1 MSSSDNIQ
9 NSLTSPAD
17 RVPNPEK
24 SSYDLGT
31 TLTQEDVKKAM
42 SELNVDTFVKRFP
55 KVEKFYADPAI
66 PAQVYSLVSFVAAK
80 GATPDKDG
88 VFGMLKVRGTFATE
102 DEAMLRA
109 EYLVRNVDSY
119 HSIYHTYVGRPFPLA
134 ATNKYISD
142 TVEIDIKKK
151 VTEETSAQIRQ
162 KRDAER
168 QSVKEME
175 EKEKELLADVAIKP
189 EDIDPVDTYTELRVK
204 KAQLSWTYLETL
216 KKMNEMKANIIKSRE
231 ELANMDVQHPECRS
245 EYMTRYKD
253 ARKKSGLPETDES
266 FMKYL
271 GDDLEADL
279 GF

>member
-1 MSSSDNIQ
+1 MSTPTQS
-9 NSLTSPAD
+9 SLTSPSD
-17 RVPNPEK
+17 RVPNPAQV
-24 SSYDLGT
+24 SYNLGT
-31 TLTQEDVKKAM
+31 TLTEEDVKNAM
-42 SELNVDTFVKRFP
+42 AENNVTEFIRRFP
-55 KVEKFYADPAI
+55 KVEKFYADPVVHG
-66 PAQVYSLVSFVAAK
+66 QVYSLVSFVPSR

-134 ATNKYISD
+134 ATNKYISE

-168 QSVKEME
+168 QTIKEIE
-175 EKEKELLADVAIKP
+175 EKEKELLSDVAKKQ

-216 KKMNEMKANIIKSRE
+216 KKMNEMKENIIRARE
-231 ELANMDVQHPECRS
+231 ELVKMDADHPECRE

>member
-1 MSSSDNIQ
+1 MSTPIQ
-9 NSLTSPAD
+9 SSLTSPAD
-17 RVPNPEK
+17 RVPQPAQV
-24 SSYDLGT
+24 SYNLGA
-31 TLTQEDVKKAM
+31 TLTEEDVKQAM
-42 SELNVDTFVKRFP
+42 AENNVTEFTRRFP
-55 KVEKFYADPAI
+55 KVEKFYADPVVHG
-66 PAQVYSLVSFVAAK
+66 QVYSLVSFVPSR

-109 EYLVRNVDSY
+109 ENLVRNVDSY

-168 QSVKEME
+168 QTIKEIE
-175 EKEKELLADVAIKP
+175 EKEKELLADVEKKQ
-189 EDIDPVDTYTELRVK
+189 EEIDPVDNYTELRVK

-216 KKMNEMKANIIKSRE
+216 KKMNEMKANIIKARE
-231 ELANMDVQHPECRS
+231 ELVQMDIDHPECRA

>member
-1 MSSSDNIQ
+1 MSTPIQ
-9 NSLTSPAD
+9 SSLTSPAD
-17 RVPNPEK
+17 RVPQPAQV
-24 SSYDLGT
+24 SYNLGA
-31 TLTQEDVKKAM
+31 TLTEEDVKQAM
-42 SELNVDTFVKRFP
+42 AENNVTEFTRRFP
-55 KVEKFYADPAI
+55 KVEKFYADPVVHG
-66 PAQVYSLVSFVAAK
+66 QVYSLVSFVPSR

-168 QSVKEME
+168 QTIKEIE
-175 EKEKELLADVAIKP
+175 EKEKELLADVEKKQ
-189 EDIDPVDTYTELRVK
+189 EEIDPVDNYTELRVK

-216 KKMNEMKANIIKSRE
+216 KKMNEMKANIIKARE
-231 ELANMDVQHPECRS
+231 ELVQMDIDHPECRA

>member
-1 MSSSDNIQ
+1 MSTSTQS
-9 NSLTSPAD
+9 SLTSPSD
-17 RVPNPEK
+17 RVPNPAQV
-24 SSYDLGT
+24 SYNLGA
-31 TLTQEDVKKAM
+31 TLTEEDVKQAM
-42 SELNVDTFVKRFP
+42 AQNNVTEFTRRFP
-55 KVEKFYADPAI
+55 KVEKFYADPI
-66 PAQVYSLVSFVAAK
+66 VHGQVYSLVSFVPSR

-134 ATNKYISD
+134 ATNKYISE

-168 QSVKEME
+168 QTIKEIE
-175 EKEKELLADVAIKP
+175 EKEKELLSDVAKKQ

-216 KKMNEMKANIIKSRE
+216 KKMNEMKENIIRARE
-231 ELANMDVQHPECRS
+231 ELVKMDADHPECRE

>member
-1 MSSSDNIQ
+1 MSTPTQS
-9 NSLTSPAD
+9 SLTSPAD
-17 RVPNPEK
+17 RVPNPENV
-24 SSYDLGT
+24 SYKLGV
-31 TLTQEDVKKAM
+31 TLTEEDVKEAM
-42 SELNVDTFVKRFP
+42 AEQNVNVFTRRFP
-55 KVEKFYADPAI
+55 KIEKFYADPVI
-66 PAQVYSLVSFVAAK
+66 HGQVYSLVSFVPSR

-88 VFGMLKVRGTFATE
+88 VFGMLKVRGTFASE

-168 QSVKEME
+168 QTIKEIE
-175 EKEKELLADVAIKP
+175 DKEQELLSDVAKKP

-216 KKMNEMKANIIKSRE
+216 KKMNEMKANIIKARE
-231 ELANMDVQHPECRS
+231 DLVKMDVDHPECRA

>member
-1 MSSSDNIQ
+1 MSTPIQ
-9 NSLTSPAD
+9 SSLTSPAD
-17 RVPNPEK
+17 RVPQPAQV
-24 SSYDLGT
+24 SYNLGT
-31 TLTQEDVKKAM
+31 TLTEDDVKQAM
-42 SELNVDTFVKRFP
+42 AVNNVTEFTRRFP
-55 KVEKFYADPAI
+55 KVEKFYADPVVHG
-66 PAQVYSLVSFVAAK
+66 QVYSLVSFVPSR

-168 QSVKEME
+168 QTIKEIE
-175 EKEKELLADVAIKP
+175 EKEKELLADVEKKQ
-189 EDIDPVDTYTELRVK
+189 EEIDPVDNYTELRVK

-216 KKMNEMKANIIKSRE
+216 KKMNEMKANIIKARE
-231 ELANMDVQHPECRS
+231 ELAQMDIDHPECRA

>member
-1 MSSSDNIQ
+1 VKQAMAEQ
-9 NSLTSPAD
+9 N
-17 RVPNPEK
+17 V
-24 SSYDLGT
+24 
-31 TLTQEDVKKAM
+31 
-42 SELNVDTFVKRFP
+42 NVFTRRFS
-55 KVEKFYADPAI
+55 KVEKFYADPVI
-66 PAQVYSLVSFVAAK
+66 HGQVYSLVSFVPSR

-168 QSVKEME
+168 QTIKEIE
-175 EKEKELLADVAIKP
+175 EKEKELLSDVAKKP
-189 EDIDPVDTYTELRVK
+189 EEIDPVDTYTELRVK

-216 KKMNEMKANIIKSRE
+216 KKMNEMKANIIKARQ
-231 ELANMDVQHPECRS
+231 ELVQMDADHPECRE
-245 EYMTRYKD
+245 EYMTRYKE

>member
-1 MSSSDNIQ
+1 MSSEHVQ
-9 NSLTSPAD
+9 NSLTAPAD
-17 RVPNPEK
+17 RVLKPENV
-24 SSYDLGT
+24 SYNLGVN
-31 TLTQEDVKKAM
+31 LTEEEVKNAM
-42 SELNVDTFVKRFP
+42 SELNVNTFVRRFP
-55 KVEKFYADPAI
+55 KVEKFYADPVI
-66 PAQVYSLVSFVAAK
+66 PGQIYSLVSFLPAK

-88 VFGMLKVRGTFATE
+88 VYGMLKVRGTFANE

-119 HSIYHTYVGRPFPLA
+119 HSIYHTYAGRPFPLA

-151 VTEETSAQIRQ
+151 ITEETSAQVRQ

-168 QSVKEME
+168 QTIKEIE
-175 EKEKELLADVAIKP
+175 EKEKELLADVAKKP
-189 EDIDPVDTYTELRVK
+189 EEIDPIDTYTELRVK
-204 KAQLSWTYLETL
+204 KAQLSWTYLETK
-216 KKMNEMKANIIKSRE
+216 KKMTEMQNNIIKARE
-231 ELANMDVQHPECRS
+231 ELAKMDIENPECKE
-245 EYMTRYKD
+245 EYLIRYKE

-271 GDDLEADL
+271 GNDLEADL

>member
-1 MSSSDNIQ
+1 MSTPTQS
-9 NSLTSPAD
+9 SLTSPAD
-17 RVPNPEK
+17 RVPNPENV
-24 SSYDLGT
+24 SYNLGV
-31 TLTQEDVKKAM
+31 TLTEADVKQAM
-42 SELNVDTFVKRFP
+42 AENNVNVFTRRFP
-55 KVEKFYADPAI
+55 KVEKFYADPVVHG
-66 PAQVYSLVSFVAAK
+66 QVYSLVSFVPSR

-134 ATNKYISD
+134 ASNKYISD

-168 QSVKEME
+168 QTIKEIE
-175 EKEKELLADVAIKP
+175 EKEKELLSDVAKKP
-189 EDIDPVDTYTELRVK
+189 EEIDPIDTYTELRVK

-216 KKMNEMKANIIKSRE
+216 KKMNEMKANIIKARE
-231 ELANMDVQHPECRS
+231 ELVKMDADHPECRA

>member
-1 MSSSDNIQ
+1 MSTPTQS
-9 NSLTSPAD
+9 SLTSPGD
-17 RVPNPEK
+17 RVPNPENI
-24 SSYDLGT
+24 SYNLGT
-31 TLTQEDVKKAM
+31 TLTEADVKQAM
-42 SELNVDTFVKRFP
+42 AENNVNVFTRRFP
-55 KVEKFYADPAI
+55 KVEKFYADPVI
-66 PAQVYSLVSFVAAK
+66 HSQVYSLVSFVPSR

-168 QSVKEME
+168 QTIKEIE
-175 EKEKELLADVAIKP
+175 EKEQELLSDVAKKP
-189 EDIDPVDTYTELRVK
+189 EDIDPIDTYTELRVK

-216 KKMNEMKANIIKSRE
+216 KKMNEMKANIIKARE
-231 ELANMDVQHPECRS
+231 ELVKMDVDHPECRAA
-245 EYMTRYKD
+245 YMTRYKD
-253 ARKKSGLPETDES
+253 ARTKSGLPETDES

>member
-1 MSSSDNIQ
+1 MSTPTQS
-9 NSLTSPAD
+9 SLTSPAD
-17 RVPNPEK
+17 RVPNPENV
-24 SSYDLGT
+24 SYNLGV
-31 TLTQEDVKKAM
+31 TLTEADVKQAM
-42 SELNVDTFVKRFP
+42 AEQNVNVFTRRFP
-55 KVEKFYADPAI
+55 KVEKFYADPVI
-66 PAQVYSLVSFVAAK
+66 HGQVYSLVSFVPSR

-168 QSVKEME
+168 QTIKEIE
-175 EKEKELLADVAIKP
+175 EKEKELLSDVAKKP
-189 EDIDPVDTYTELRVK
+189 EEIDPVDTYTELRVK

-216 KKMNEMKANIIKSRE
+216 KKMNEMKANIIKARQ
-231 ELANMDVQHPECRS
+231 ELVQMDADHPECRE
-245 EYMTRYKD
+245 EYMTRYKE

>member
-1 MSSSDNIQ
+1 MSEHIQ

-17 RVPNPEK
+17 RVVKPEK
-24 SSYDLGT
+24 VSYDLGVK
-31 TLTQEDVKKAM
+31 LTEDDVKHAM
-42 SELNVDTFVKRFP
+42 AALNVDTFVQRFP
-55 KVEKFYADPAI
+55 KVEKFYADPAV
-66 PAQVYSLVSFVAAK
+66 PGQQFALVSFLPAK

-88 VFGMLKVRGTFATE
+88 VFGMLKVRGAFATE

-134 ATNKYISD
+134 ATSKYISD

-151 VTEETSAQIRQ
+151 VTEETSAQIRR
-162 KRDAER
+162 KRDEER
-168 QSVKEME
+168 QTVKEIE
-175 EKEKELLADVAIKP
+175 EKEKELLADVAKKP
-189 EDIDPVDTYTELRVK
+189 EEIDPVDSYTELRVK
-204 KAQLSWTYLETL
+204 KAQLSWTYLETK
-216 KKMNEMKANIIKSRE
+216 KKMTDMKNNIIKCRE
-231 ELANMDVQHPECRS
+231 EIVRMDAENPECRE
-245 EYMTRYKD
+245 EYLDRYKD

>member
-1 MSSSDNIQ
+1 MSTPTQS
-9 NSLTSPAD
+9 SLTSPAD
-17 RVPNPEK
+17 RVPNPENV
-24 SSYDLGT
+24 SYNLGV
-31 TLTQEDVKKAM
+31 TLTEADVKQAM
-42 SELNVDTFVKRFP
+42 AENNVNVFTRRFP
-55 KVEKFYADPAI
+55 KVEKFYADPVVHGQI
-66 PAQVYSLVSFVAAK
+66 YSLVSFVPSR

-134 ATNKYISD
+134 ASNKYISD

-168 QSVKEME
+168 QTIKEIE
-175 EKEKELLADVAIKP
+175 EKEKELLSDVAKKP
-189 EDIDPVDTYTELRVK
+189 EEIDPIDTYTELRVK

-216 KKMNEMKANIIKSRE
+216 KKMNEMKANIIKARE
-231 ELANMDVQHPECRS
+231 ELVKMDADHPECRA

>member
-1 MSSSDNIQ
+1 MSTPTQS
-9 NSLTSPAD
+9 SLTSPAD
-17 RVPNPEK
+17 RVPNPENV
-24 SSYDLGT
+24 SYNLGV
-31 TLTQEDVKKAM
+31 TLTEADVKQAM
-42 SELNVDTFVKRFP
+42 AEQNVNVFTRRFS
-55 KVEKFYADPAI
+55 KVEKFYADPVI
-66 PAQVYSLVSFVAAK
+66 HGQVYSLVSFVPSR

-168 QSVKEME
+168 QTIKEIE
-175 EKEKELLADVAIKP
+175 EKEKELLSDVAKKP
-189 EDIDPVDTYTELRVK
+189 EEIDPVDTYTELRVK

-216 KKMNEMKANIIKSRE
+216 KKMNEMKANIIKARQ
-231 ELANMDVQHPECRS
+231 ELVQMDADHPECRE
-245 EYMTRYKD
+245 EYMTRYKE

>member
-1 MSSSDNIQ
+1 MSTPIQ
-9 NSLTSPAD
+9 SSLTSPAD
-17 RVPNPEK
+17 RVPNPENV
-24 SSYDLGT
+24 SYNLGV
-31 TLTQEDVKKAM
+31 TLTEEDVKQAM
-42 SELNVDTFVKRFP
+42 AEQNVNVFTRRFP
-55 KVEKFYADPAI
+55 KVEKFYADPVI
-66 PAQVYSLVSFVAAK
+66 HGQVYSLVSFVPSR
-80 GATPDKDG
+80 GSTPDKDG

-168 QSVKEME
+168 QTIKEIE
-175 EKEKELLADVAIKP
+175 EKEKELLSDVAKKP
-189 EDIDPVDTYTELRVK
+189 EEIDPVDTYTELRVK

-216 KKMNEMKANIIKSRE
+216 KKMNEMKANIIKARQ
-231 ELANMDVQHPECRS
+231 ELVQMDADHPECRE
-245 EYMTRYKD
+245 EYMTRYKE

>member
-1 MSSSDNIQ
+1 MSTPTQS
-9 NSLTSPAD
+9 SLTSPAD
-17 RVPNPEK
+17 RVPNPENV
-24 SSYDLGT
+24 SYKLGV
-31 TLTQEDVKKAM
+31 TLTEEDVKEAM
-42 SELNVDTFVKRFP
+42 AENNVNVFTRRFP
-55 KVEKFYADPAI
+55 KIEKFYADPVI
-66 PAQVYSLVSFVAAK
+66 HGQVYSLVSFVPSR

-88 VFGMLKVRGTFATE
+88 VFGMLKVRGTFASE

-168 QSVKEME
+168 QTIKEIE
-175 EKEKELLADVAIKP
+175 DKEQELLSDVAKKP

-216 KKMNEMKANIIKSRE
+216 KKMNEMKANIIKARE
-231 ELANMDVQHPECRS
+231 ELVKMDADHPECRAD
-245 EYMTRYKD
+245 YMTRYKD

>member
-1 MSSSDNIQ
+1 MSTPTQS
-9 NSLTSPAD
+9 SLTSPAD
-17 RVPNPEK
+17 RVPNPENV
-24 SSYDLGT
+24 SYKLGV
-31 TLTQEDVKKAM
+31 TLTEEDVKQAM
-42 SELNVDTFVKRFP
+42 VEQNVNVFTRRFP
-55 KVEKFYADPAI
+55 KVEKFYADPVI
-66 PAQVYSLVSFVAAK
+66 HGQVYSLVSFVPSR

-88 VFGMLKVRGTFATE
+88 VFGMLKVRGAFATE

-168 QSVKEME
+168 QTIKEIE
-175 EKEKELLADVAIKP
+175 EKEQELLSDVAKKP
-189 EDIDPVDTYTELRVK
+189 EDIDPIDTYTELRVK

-216 KKMNEMKANIIKSRE
+216 KKMNEMKANIIKARQ
-231 ELANMDVQHPECRS
+231 ELVQMDADHPECRA

>member
-1 MSSSDNIQ
+1 MSEHIQ
-9 NSLTSPAD
+9 NSLTAPAD

-24 SSYDLGT
+24 ISYNLGVS
-31 TLTQEDVKKAM
+31 LTEADVKTAM
-42 SELNVDTFVKRFP
+42 SELNVNTFVNRFP
-55 KVEKFYADPAI
+55 KVEKFYADPLI
-66 PAQVYSLVSFVAAK
+66 NGQIYSLVSFLPSK

-134 ATNKYISD
+134 ATGKYISE

-168 QSVKEME
+168 QTIKDIE
-175 EKEKELLADVAIKP
+175 EKEKELLEDVAKKP
-189 EDIDPVDTYTELRVK
+189 EEIDPIDTYTEMRVK

-216 KKMNEMKANIIKSRE
+216 KKMNEMRENIIKTRK
-231 ELANMDVQHPECRS
+231 ELVRMDVENPECRG
-245 EYMTRYKD
+245 EYLTRYKD

>member
-1 MSSSDNIQ
+1 MSTPTQS
-9 NSLTSPAD
+9 SLTSPAD
-17 RVPNPEK
+17 RVPNPENV
-24 SSYDLGT
+24 SYALGA
-31 TLTQEDVKKAM
+31 TLTEADVKQAM
-42 SELNVDTFVKRFP
+42 AENNVNVFTRRFP
-55 KVEKFYADPAI
+55 KVEKFYADPVI
-66 PAQVYSLVSFVAAK
+66 HSQVYSLVSFVPSR

-88 VFGMLKVRGTFATE
+88 VFGMLKVRGAFATE

-168 QSVKEME
+168 QTIKEIE
-175 EKEKELLADVAIKP
+175 EKEKELLSDVAKRP
-189 EDIDPVDTYTELRVK
+189 DEIDPIDNYTELRVK

-216 KKMNEMKANIIKSRE
+216 KKMNEMKASIIKARQ
-231 ELANMDVQHPECRS
+231 ELVQMDDSHPECRA

>member
-1 MSSSDNIQ
+1 MSDHVQ
-9 NSLTSPAD
+9 NSLTAPAD
-17 RVPNPEK
+17 RVENPEK
-24 SSYDLGT
+24 RSYNLGV
-31 TLTQEDVKKAM
+31 TLSEEDVKNAM
-42 SELNVDTFVKRFP
+42 AELNVNTFVRRFP
-55 KVEKFYADPAI
+55 KVEKFYADPSI
-66 PAQVYSLVSFVAAK
+66 PGQIFSLVSFLPAK

-119 HSIYHTYVGRPFPLA
+119 HSIYHTFVGRPFPLA

-151 VTEETSAQIRQ
+151 VTEETSADIRK

-168 QSVKEME
+168 QTIKEIE
-175 EKEKELLADVAIKP
+175 DKEKELLADVAKKP
-189 EDIDPVDTYTELRVK
+189 EEIDPVDTYTELRVK
-204 KAQLSWTYLETL
+204 KAQLSWTYLETK
-216 KKMNEMKANIIKSRE
+216 KKMVEMQNNIIKARE
-231 ELANMDVQHPECRS
+231 ELARMDQENPECKE
-245 EYMTRYKD
+245 EYMTRYKE
-253 ARKKSGLPETDES
+253 ARKKSGLPENDES

>member
-1 MSSSDNIQ
+1 MSTPTQS
-9 NSLTSPAD
+9 SLTSPAD
-17 RVPNPEK
+17 RVPNPENV
-24 SSYDLGT
+24 SYKLGV
-31 TLTQEDVKKAM
+31 TLTEEDVKQAM
-42 SELNVDTFVKRFP
+42 AEQNVNVFTRRFP
-55 KVEKFYADPAI
+55 KVEKFYADPVI
-66 PAQVYSLVSFVAAK
+66 HGQVYSLVSFVPSR

-88 VFGMLKVRGTFATE
+88 VFGMLKVRGAFATE

-168 QSVKEME
+168 QTIKEIE
-175 EKEKELLADVAIKP
+175 EKEQELLSDVAKKP
-189 EDIDPVDTYTELRVK
+189 EDIDPIDTYTELRVK

-216 KKMNEMKANIIKSRE
+216 KKMNEMKANIIKARQ
-231 ELANMDVQHPECRS
+231 ELVQMDADHPECRA